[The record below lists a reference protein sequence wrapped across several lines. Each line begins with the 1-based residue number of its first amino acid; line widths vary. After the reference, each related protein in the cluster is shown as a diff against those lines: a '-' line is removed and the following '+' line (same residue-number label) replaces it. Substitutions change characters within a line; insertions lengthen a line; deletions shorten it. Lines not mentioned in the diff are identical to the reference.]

1 MKMHEITESNNR
13 LSEGAYEAG
22 FSDGKRGKQD
32 PRASSKYGPDMD
44 KYDQGY
50 SAGRKEAEKEKS
62 QSKPSAAASAGA
74 KFSEKLKTL
83 DDNELKAL
91 SKKYDAKVDELVRQA
106 QSARDGASREQ
117 AKKEYQDVSYKAQ
130 LIGHQLAQRGLGE
143 SASAGATSA
152 GAVAS
157 IANPPSKK
165 KKKSSAYNADGT
177 IKNALDVD
185 TNVVGGKTVR
195 R

>member
-1 MKMHEITESNNR
+1 MRIDEVI
-13 LSEGAYEAG
+13 SEGAYEAG

-50 SAGRKEAEKEKS
+50 SAGRKEAEKAKS
-62 QSKPSAAASAGA
+62 HEKPSAAASAGA
-74 KFSEKLKTL
+74 KFSEKLKSL
-83 DDNELKAL
+83 GDKELKAL
-91 SKKYDAKVDELVRQA
+91 SQKYDAKIDELVRQA
-106 QSARDGASREQ
+106 QSARNSTEREQ

-157 IANPPSKK
+157 VANPPKGK
-165 KKKSSAYNADGT
+165 KKKSSHNPDGT
-177 IKNALDVD
+177 IKNALDTD
-185 TNVVGGKTVR
+185 TNVVGGKPVKR
-195 R
+195 